1 MVRESGMQ
9 QLEKDV
15 RAQLMDLED
24 KVVRV
29 RHSHG
34 LSYRVRAAAAGS
46 TVLELRLSL
55 LGVLCLK

>member
-1 MVRESGMQ
+1 VQEERVVRESGMQ

-34 LSYRVRAAAAGS
+34 LSDVAGP
-46 TVLELRLSL
+46 SL
-55 LGVLCLK
+55 LARPC